1 MSQIAESGAF
11 FPQVDL
17 SCDNPLFSAQQR
29 ETICGAGGP
38 AQAEGDPDVWE
49 EVYIGK
55 RNVEGGPRQQD
66 IQHLSYRGVFGIRG
80 FIDDTW
86 SYDLSANFGN
96 VTLSSVYENDFSI
109 TNIGRALDVTTDP
122 DTGEAVCSSALSGVD
137 PSCVP
142 WDIFGPNISQ
152 EALII

>member
-66 IQHLSYRGVFGIRG
+66 IQHLLIVE
-80 FIDDTW
+80 
-86 SYDLSANFGN
+86 
-96 VTLSSVYENDFSI
+96 SSVFAGLLTI
-109 TNIGRALDVTTDP
+109 HGATTYLL
-122 DTGEAVCSSALSGVD
+122 TLAT
-137 PSCVP
+137 
-142 WDIFGPNISQ
+142 
-152 EALII
+152 